1 MHRFAGVCGTLLLAA
16 AAALTGAVAR
26 ADDAAPL
33 LGKWVISDYRLAP
46 WSRPKDAGQL
56 TADAKKL
63 LKLQV
68 TYTAKA
74 VLARNRTIACTD
86 AHYEKS
92 SFSYTMVFQGA
103 FEDFSA
109 AARAEAVKDL
119 ALPPEPVPGIELGCS
134 TGEYSYHFRDPNTV
148 MFALSDVIYI
158 LTRQP

>member
-1 MHRFAGVCGTLLLAA
+1 MHRFAKACGTLLLAA
-16 AAALTGAVAR
+16 AWLCGSGAR
-26 ADDAAPL
+26 ADDAAPI

-46 WSRPKDAGQL
+46 WSRPQDAAVL

-68 TYTAKA
+68 TYTAKTVVA
-74 VLARNRTIACTD
+74 KDRTIACTN

-92 SFSYTMVFQGA
+92 SFPYDEIFQGA

-109 AARAEAVKDL
+109 DARAKAVKDL
-119 ALPPEPVPGIELGCS
+119 KLPPEPVPGIELGCS
-134 TGEYSYHFRDPNTV
+134 TGEYSYHFRDSNTV

>member
-1 MHRFAGVCGTLLLAA
+1 MLALAA
-16 AAALTGAVAR
+16 AVAASSAR
-26 ADDAAPL
+26 ADDAAPI

-46 WSRPKDAGQL
+46 WSRPQDAAQL
-56 TADAKKL
+56 KADARKL

-74 VLARNRTIACTD
+74 VVAKDRTIGCTS

-92 SFSYTMVFQGA
+92 NFPYTEIFQGA

-109 AARAEAVKDL
+109 EARAKAVKDL
-119 ALPPEPVPGIELGCS
+119 GLPPEPVPGIELGCS

>member
-1 MHRFAGVCGTLLLAA
+1 MAGLSRDRAGLLLAA
-16 AAALTGAVAR
+16 ALLFVAPSAR
-26 ADDAAPL
+26 ADDAAPI

-46 WSRPKDAGQL
+46 WSRSQDAPEL
-56 TADAKKL
+56 KAEAKKL

-74 VLARNRTIACTD
+74 VIAKDRTVGCTK

-92 SFSYTMVFQGA
+92 NFPYTEIFQGA

-109 AARAEAVKDL
+109 DRRAKAVRDL
-119 ALPPEPVPGIELGCS
+119 GLPPEPVPGIELGCS
-134 TGEYSYHFRDPNTV
+134 TGEFSYHFRDSNTV